1 MSETD
6 ARMRPVID
14 PTRTWRMVEQR
25 LAVEKDARVRR
36 NLAVVLDHMRAE
48 AAADLDALMATVS
61 EQPHYHAY
69 GGPPESSPEGKG
81 AVRSFYEGVIAS
93 GIGRLELDV
102 DRLVADRE
110 CVVTEG
116 VMRMAWP
123 GTTLGAIGIEVDD
136 PTADY
141 LYETRM
147 AIFWMFD
154 ADGLV
159 AAEDSY
165 TASDGLAGIA
175 GRKLQQSWHLDG

>member
-1 MSETD
+1 MSETQ
-6 ARMRPVID
+6 AEVPPGID
-14 PTRTWRMVEQR
+14 PTKTWRKVEQR
-25 LAVEKDARVRR
+25 LAAEEDARVRR
-36 NLAVVLDHMRAE
+36 NLHIVLEHMRAE

-61 EQPHYHAY
+61 EEAHYHAY
-69 GGPPESSPEGKG
+69 GGPPESSPEGKD
-81 AVRSFYEGVIAS
+81 AVRDFYEGVIAS

-123 GTTLGAIGIEVDD
+123 GVTLGAIGIEVDD

-147 AIFWMFD
+147 AVFWMFD
-154 ADGLV
+154 AEGFL

-175 GRKLQQSWHLDG
+175 ARKLPQGWDLDG